1 MKRKLPIVSLFAAL
15 VTLVIGILVLIG
27 WMIHTDFLGLVVS
40 GAVRM
45 KFNTA
50 LGFLFSSIVLLLNCF
65 SGKTRTLHF
74 VTGLLSVIISLT
86 GFLTLTEYIF
96 SYNLGIDELF
106 IKDET
111 GTTGIYYAGRMS
123 VWSAINFLLTGI
135 GLLLLNKEKAATYQ
149 FFYLSGMA
157 FISLMMLIGFN
168 FITDIPAYFRISI
181 PSAVG
186 FISLAIACWFAQPI
200 LLKKISFER
209 KLFTVFSAAIILTVV
224 ITLFSSK
231 YSAKRI
237 RSSKLVHHTTNV
249 LNETEQILS
258 LVKDIESGGRG
269 YIITGDS
276 SYLEYFTIAK
286 NTVFIHVKALKEFT
300 KENPAQQVTIDSLAD
315 LVAKRIRF
323 SLNCIQVRNTK
334 GAEAANKLMA
344 SRQGKFYTD
353 KIRYITA
360 EIREEETGLLTRWET
375 ENAKSVLSFNRAYDV
390 LFVSIFILLAIILFS
405 IRNYFT
411 TRKKTEATLTKLN
424 NELEQRVKERT
435 EEIYKNEKR
444 FRAFIEHSSD
454 IIFLLDESFKIF
466 YRSPSA
472 SRITGWTDA
481 DMKGSDGIKN
491 IHPDDKEK
499 NENILRE
506 LLTNPGKP
514 ITCVLRNLH
523 KDGHYLWLEGV
534 VVNLLQDEQVKAIV
548 FNFRDVTERVAAE
561 EKLIQSEEKYRTI
574 FYKSPLPNLVYD
586 PETLR
591 FLEVNEA
598 AVRHYGYTQEEFLS
612 MGLRD
617 IRPKEDEEL
626 LLNDLLK
633 IQPGPDS
640 RQGTSRH
647 LKKNGD
653 ISIVETTAYSIDY
666 NNRKARL
673 VIVNDITEKLKAEQ
687 ELRISHD
694 RLSFHIENAPLGFI
708 ESDKQ
713 LQVKNW
719 SRRAEEIFGWSEEE
733 FISLQKE
740 GYNLA
745 YEEDRPLMNKIVE
758 RLITG
763 KEESNSLQQRN
774 HTKDGRVIWCE
785 WFNSVLKDKD
795 GKVITILSLVQDI
808 TERKNAEQEL
818 LQNQMRLNQSQ
829 EIVHMGN
836 WEVNFETNTS
846 KWSDEA
852 YRIYG
857 LSPGDHGLSIDEW
870 MSFVHPDDIDYV
882 KKELEKS
889 QATLSNSAF
898 HHRIVR
904 KDGVI
909 RYIYSESKFEFNNE
923 GRPIG
928 LYGIAH
934 DVTESKKAEEYLR
947 QSEMRLN
954 EAQAIA
960 HISNWEIDLVQN
972 VHTWSD
978 EYYRIYG
985 LNKGEVQPSA
995 EFFLSYMHPDDV
1007 DFAQKKMQ
1015 EAFISLND
1023 SSFEFRFIRKDGAT
1037 RYGCTEWKFEFD
1049 KKGNPIRLFG
1059 ILQDIT
1065 ERKEAEENLKSLEK
1079 KILEQKIQQQKKIA
1093 RAILNAQEKERNHLG
1108 QELHDNINQILVG
1121 AKLYLGS
1128 AGNKNETIK
1137 PLIKYPLELIDSSI
1151 EEMRL
1156 LSSKLVTPLKN
1167 INMEDLV
1174 QELLSKPAQN
1184 TLIKTNFTY
1193 ALSNESIS
1201 DDLKLNI
1208 YRVLQE
1214 QINNILKYAEAKNIT
1229 VSIKTEGSNI
1239 NIIVSDDG
1247 KGFDVKSKRS
1257 GIGISNMMNRIESF
1271 NGKIDIESSAGNGCK
1286 IQISIPY

>member
-1 MKRKLPIVSLFAAL
+1 MMKRKLPIVSLFAAL
-15 VTLVIGILVLIG
+15 VTLVIGILVLTG
-27 WMIHTDFLGLVVS
+27 WIIHTNFLGLVVS

-74 VTGLLSVIISLT
+74 VSGLLSVIISLT

-111 GTTGIYYAGRMS
+111 GTSGIYYAGRMS

-135 GLLLLNKEKAATYQ
+135 GLLLLNKEKAAVYQ
-149 FFYLSGMA
+149 FFYLSGIA

-168 FITDIPAYFRISI
+168 FITDIPTFFRISI
-181 PSAVG
+181 PTAIG

-209 KLFTVFSAAIILTVV
+209 KLFTVFGAAIILTVA
-224 ITLFSSK
+224 ITLFSLH

-237 RSSKLVHHTTNV
+237 HSSKLVHRTTNV
-249 LNETEQILS
+249 LNETEQVLS

-286 NTVFIHVKALKEFT
+286 NMVFIHVKALKEFT
-300 KENPAQQVTIDSLAD
+300 KDNPAQQVTIDSLAD

-353 KIRYITA
+353 KIRYITS
-360 EIREEETGLLTRWET
+360 EIQQEETGLLGRWET

-424 NELEQRVKERT
+424 NELEQRVKKRT

-454 IIFLLDESFKIF
+454 IILLLDKSFKVF

-472 SRITGWTDA
+472 SRISGWTDA
-481 DMKGSDGIKN
+481 DRKGSYGIKN
-491 IHPDDKEK
+491 IHPADKEK
-499 NENILRE
+499 AENIVRE
-506 LLTNPGKP
+506 SFANPGKP
-514 ITCVLRNLH
+514 INCVLRNQH

-548 FNFRDVTERVAAE
+548 FNFRDVTERIEAE
-561 EKLIQSEEKYRTI
+561 EKLIASEKQFRYTLDNMLEGVQIHDFNWRYIYVNDALVKYSKYSREELLGHTLMEKYPGIEQTGLFKTLQRCMAERVVEHFETEFIFSNGTKTDFELSLQPVPEGIFILSIDITQRKKVVEKLIQSEEKYRTI
-574 FYKSPLPNLVYD
+574 FYKSPLPKWVYD
-586 PETLR
+586 YETLR
-591 FLEVNEA
+591 FLEVNDA
-598 AVRHYGYTQEEFLS
+598 ALRHYGYTREEFLS
-612 MGLRD
+612 MTLKD
-617 IRPKEDEEL
+617 IRPEEDIEP
-626 LLNDLLK
+626 LLNDITK
-633 IQPGPDS
+633 ILAGPDS
-640 RQGTSRH
+640 RQGNWRH
-647 LKKNGD
+647 LKKNGEA
-653 ISIVETTAYSIDY
+653 IIVETTAHSIDY

-673 VIVNDITEKLKAEQ
+673 VIVNDVTEKLK
-687 ELRISHD
+687 
-694 RLSFHIENAPLGFI
+694 
-708 ESDKQ
+708 
-713 LQVKNW
+713 
-719 SRRAEEIFGWSEEE
+719 
-733 FISLQKE
+733 
-740 GYNLA
+740 
-745 YEEDRPLMNKIVE
+745 
-758 RLITG
+758 
-763 KEESNSLQQRN
+763 
-774 HTKDGRVIWCE
+774 
-785 WFNSVLKDKD
+785 
-795 GKVITILSLVQDI
+795 
-808 TERKNAEQEL
+808 AEQEL

-852 YRIYG
+852 CRIYG
-857 LSPGDHGLSIDEW
+857 FTPGDLHLSFNDW
-870 MSFVHPDDIDYV
+870 MSFIHPEDIDNV
-882 KKELEKS
+882 KKEIERS
-889 QATLSNSAF
+889 RATLSDFAF
-898 HHRIVR
+898 YHRIVR

-934 DVTESKKAEEYLR
+934 DVTESKKAEENLR

-1007 DFAQKKMQ
+1007 DFAQRKMQ
-1015 EAFISLND
+1015 EASISLND
-1023 SSFEFRFIRKDGAT
+1023 SSFEFRFIRKDGTT
-1037 RYGCTEWKFEFD
+1037 RHGCTEWKFEFD

-1065 ERKEAEENLKSLEK
+1065 ERKEAEENLQL
-1079 KILEQKIQQQKKIA
+1079 LEQKMLRQKIQEQKRIA
-1093 RAILNAQEKERNHLG
+1093 RAIINVQEKERNHIG
-1108 QELHDNINQILVG
+1108 QELHDNINQLLAG
-1121 AKLYLGS
+1121 TKMYLGA
-1128 AGNKNETIK
+1128 AGNKNETVK
-1137 PLIKYPLELIDSSI
+1137 ALIKYPMELIDSSMQEI
-1151 EEMRL
+1151 RL
-1156 LSSKLVTPLKN
+1156 LCSKLVTPLQN
-1167 INMEDLV
+1167 INLEELAR
-1174 QELLSKPAQN
+1174 ELLSKLNQT
-1184 TLIKTNFTY
+1184 TLIKTDFTY
-1193 ALSNESIS
+1193 DVPNEFLS

-1208 YRVLQE
+1208 FRILQE
-1214 QINNILKYAEAKNIT
+1214 NINNIFKYAEAKNVT
-1229 VSIKTEGSNI
+1229 VSIQTEGDNI
-1239 NIIVSDDG
+1239 SIHITDDG
-1247 KGFDVKSKRS
+1247 KGFDVNSKRS
-1257 GIGISNMMNRIESF
+1257 GIGISNMINRVESF
-1271 NGKIDIESSAGNGCK
+1271 NGEIKIESSAGNGCRTL
-1286 IQISIPY
+1286 ISLPY